1 MIWGRPCACPN
12 QMRYDLI
19 SIASKIPLVG
29 EVAGALLASG
39 QTGKVLAAVD
49 HADYL
54 LTDTG
59 DLFWLV
65 GRESPMHPRCIQW
78 PAPLPRLT
86 VDSPFSIQGRS
97 IQIEA
102 GMKLDLSS
110 SQVWKSSL
118 LPVGKVIDIELLPS
132 ILIACIDNYLSIETP
147 IGFGSFIL
155 PIFQQLKG
163 QVSLSDF
170 QPGTLVTMAAWSAV
184 ERIAQACMSHD
195 LPGVLDQAETLVGLG
210 EGLTPSG
217 DDFLGGLFFAR
228 YLLAYAYPHLSYLVS
243 FDLFDWVGA
252 VQPRTNL
259 ISFVLLR
266 DNAVGHALD
275 PLNRFGLAF
284 LTNGSMEDANS
295 AVSDLIKV
303 GHSSGWSLLAGFL
316 VGMLL
321 AFKSDLA
328 RT

>member
-12 QMRYDLI
+12 QMRFDLI
-19 SIASKIPLVG
+19 SIAGKIPLVG
-29 EVAGALLASG
+29 EVAGTLLASG

-54 LTDTG
+54 LTGSG

-65 GRESPMHPRCIQW
+65 SRESPMHPRCIQW
-78 PAPLPRLT
+78 PALLPRLA

-102 GMKLDLSS
+102 GMKLDLSG

-132 ILIACIDNYLSIETP
+132 ILIAFIDNFLSMETP

-155 PIFQQLKG
+155 PIFQKLKG
-163 QVSLSDF
+163 QASLGDF
-170 QPGTLVTMAAWSAV
+170 QPGTMVTMAAWPAV
-184 ERIAQACMSHD
+184 ERIAEACLSHD

-217 DDFLGGLFFAR
+217 DDFMGGLFFAR
-228 YLLAYAYPHLSYLVS
+228 FLLARSYPHLAYLES
-243 FDLFDWVGA
+243 FDLFEWIGA

-259 ISFVLLR
+259 ISFFLLR
-266 DNAVGHALD
+266 DNALGHALD
-275 PLNRFGLAF
+275 PLNRFGLAL
-284 LTNGSMEDANS
+284 LTNKSMENANS
-295 AVSDLIKV
+295 ASSDLTKV
-303 GHSSGWSLLAGFL
+303 GHSTGWSLLAGFL

-321 AFKSDLA
+321 AFKSDTA